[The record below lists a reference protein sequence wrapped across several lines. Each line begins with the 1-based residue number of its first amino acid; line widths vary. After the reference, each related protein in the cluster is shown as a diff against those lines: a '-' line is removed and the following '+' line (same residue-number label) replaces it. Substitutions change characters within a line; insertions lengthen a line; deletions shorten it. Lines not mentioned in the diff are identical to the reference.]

1 MYIYHKPFL
10 TYVIV
15 LLSFNILKVKVCFP
29 RDDSS
34 EHQDYMDMGGG
45 ASGVKALSPSLMSS
59 LNKQAV
65 PQSATTL
72 PKEPA
77 GYVF

>member
-10 TYVIV
+10 THVIV
-15 LLSFNILKVKVCFP
+15 LLSSNILKVKVCFP

-34 EHQDYMDMGGG
+34 EHQDYMDMGEGT
-45 ASGVKALSPSLMSS
+45 SGVRALSLSPMSS
-59 LNKQAV
+59 SNEQAV